1 MEALEKTFKF
11 CVYLQRSELYK
22 KQHSCNTLW
31 GSESW
36 ILKEQD
42 RESFEI
48 LLLEKTPKNTIAA
61 KKTNKWIT
69 EQINPEF

>member
-1 MEALEKTFKF
+1 MIESNGALGKDIQML
-11 CVYLQRSELYK
+11 CVNLQRSELYK
-22 KQHSCNTLW
+22 QQYSCNTQW

-48 LLLEKTPKNTIAA
+48 VLLEKTPENTIDGQE
-61 KKTNKWIT
+61 NK
-69 EQINPEF
+69 QMDY